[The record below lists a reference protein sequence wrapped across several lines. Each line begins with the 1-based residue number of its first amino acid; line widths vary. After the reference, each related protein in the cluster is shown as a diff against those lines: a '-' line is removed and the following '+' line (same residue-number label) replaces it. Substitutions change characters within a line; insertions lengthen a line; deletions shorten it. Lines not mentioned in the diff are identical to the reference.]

1 MSFCINPRC
10 PKPKNQTDSRYCL
23 SCGSDLLLGGKYR
36 VTRLLSEKGGFGNT
50 YEAID
55 RPGNP
60 KVLKVLTYTV
70 PKAIALFQQEAKVLQ
85 QLNHPGIPRGESYF
99 IYYPR
104 DDEEALHCMV
114 MEKIEGTDLEEYE
127 RSRKFRPIEPPL
139 ALDWL
144 SQLGKILHEV
154 HRHQFFHRDIKPSNI
169 ILKPDGQLVLIDFGA
184 ARQVTGT
191 VLAGGQN
198 TGIYTPGYAP
208 PEQSSGHS
216 VPQSDFYALGK
227 TLVFLLT
234 GKSPSDPKMYDINTN
249 EFHWRKYAPVVPDRL
264 ADFLDE
270 LMSEKPID
278 RPANTSILLRKIT
291 ALKASGD
298 PDRPS
303 PRTGL
308 LSRLEALSRA
318 WSNQTVR
325 PDSRPPAVPARSPKV
340 TAENKAKAAPVAAP
354 KAVPPAIPD
363 NTANV
368 PAEFSARL
376 KASIFDS
383 ILVLGIAA
391 LAGWYLCLKL
401 QEFEF
406 IDRFPL
412 DFNHLKKLAWFREL
426 SRLEWFPELPRSFQI
441 PRNLWMYYAAGTS
454 AFGTTIIGLGLAIA
468 TTLYHAKTRLGF
480 ANEEIAILSFLLL
493 GIGIKWFYCVFFETG
508 FKATIGKMFFGLSV
522 TDARGERISL
532 ARANRRY
539 WCKLFSAIPLYGGF
553 FLAAWT
559 KKKRALHDRLT
570 GTRIL
575 KK

>member
-23 SCGSDLLLGGKYR
+23 SCGSDLLLAGKYR

-55 RPGNP
+55 LQGNP
-60 KVLKVLTYTV
+60 KVLKVLTYTA

-127 RSRKFRPIEPPL
+127 RSRKFQPIEPPL

-227 TLVFLLT
+227 TFVFLLT
-234 GKSPSDPKMYDINTN
+234 GKDPSDPKIYDINTN
-249 EFHWRKYAPVVPDRL
+249 EFHWRKYAPAVPEPL

-270 LMSEKPID
+270 LMAEKPID
-278 RPANTSILLRKIT
+278 RPANTSILLRKIN
-291 ALKASGD
+291 ALKAD
-298 PDRPS
+298 PDRTS
-303 PRTGL
+303 PKTGL

-318 WSNQTVR
+318 WSNKTVS
-325 PDSRPPAVPARSPKV
+325 PDSRPLAVPDRVPKV
-340 TAENKAKAAPVAAP
+340 AAENQVKSSPVAVPKGVPAPV
-354 KAVPPAIPD
+354 PD
-363 NTANV
+363 ALAHV
-368 PAEFSARL
+368 PAEFSTRL

-383 ILVLGIAA
+383 IFLLIIAA
-391 LAGWYLCLKL
+391 LAGGYLCLKL

-412 DFNHLKKLAWFREL
+412 DFNQIRELAWFREL
-426 SRLEWFPELPRSFQI
+426 SRREWFPALPGDLYI
-441 PRNLWMYYAAGTS
+441 PKKLWMYYAAGTS
-454 AFGTTIIGLGLAIA
+454 ALGTTLIGLGLAIA
-468 TTLYHAKTRLGF
+468 LVLYHAKMQLGF
-480 ANEEIAILSFLLL
+480 ANEEIAILLFLLL
-493 GIGIKWFYCVFFETG
+493 GIGIKWLYFVFFEIC
-508 FKATIGKMFFGLSV
+508 FKATIGKIFFRLSV

-570 GTRIL
+570 GTRIV